1 MILYG
6 LLCTLG
12 IRGGLTLG
20 YVGAEILTSY
30 WNRRYLRDNA
40 SQPSK
45 VHVLNRR
52 VHHGEIGTVLALS
65 SLLLRATPV
74 PTAAAA
80 IVAGIGMGLIKDDHA
95 DIGEWFRFKK
105 KNFHKQKYTKIKVTS
120 LKQQKD
126 ITVTKGKQHEYSS
139 KSERR
144 SDIFNTLLYP
154 DQGDKKIVGKLIF
167 EPLQKQIR
175 NLIDTQSQTM
185 KQIESQI
192 KKSRSQLQLKKE

>member
-1 MILYG
+1 MVLYG

-20 YVGAEILTSY
+20 FIGAELLTSY
-30 WNRRYLRDNA
+30 WNRRNSRDNP
-40 SQPSK
+40 SRPSK

-52 VHHGEIGTVLALS
+52 LHHGEIGTVLALS
-65 SLLLRATPV
+65 SLLLRATSV

-105 KNFHKQKYTKIKVTS
+105 NFEEQKYTKVKVTY
-120 LKQQKD
+120 LKHQKD
-126 ITVTKGKQHEYSS
+126 VPITECKQAEYNS

-144 SDIFNTLLYP
+144 SNIFDTLLYP
-154 DQGDKKIVGKLIF
+154 DHGDKKIVEKLIL
-167 EPLQKQIR
+167 EPLQKQVR

-192 KKSRSQLQLKKE
+192 KKSRNQLQSKKW

>member
-1 MILYG
+1 MVFYG

-12 IRGGLTLG
+12 IRDGLTMG
-20 YVGAEILTSY
+20 FIGAELLTSY
-30 WNRRYLRDNA
+30 WNCRNSRYNP

-52 VHHGEIGTVLALS
+52 LHHGEIGAVLALS
-65 SLLLRATPV
+65 SLLLRATSV

-105 KNFHKQKYTKIKVTS
+105 KNFEEQKRTNVTVTS
-120 LKQQKD
+120 LKHQKD
-126 ITVTKGKQHEYSS
+126 VSVTEDKQYEYSPF
-139 KSERR
+139 
-144 SDIFNTLLYP
+144 DALLYP
-154 DQGDKKIVGKLIF
+154 DQGDKKIVEKLIL
-167 EPLQKQIR
+167 EPLQKQVR

-192 KKSRSQLQLKKE
+192 KKSRNQLQLKKG

>member
-1 MILYG
+1 MVLYG

-12 IRGGLTLG
+12 IRGGLTMG
-20 YVGAEILTSY
+20 FIGAELLTSY
-30 WNRRYLRDNA
+30 WNCRNSMDNT

-52 VHHGEIGTVLALS
+52 LHHGEIGAVLALS
-65 SLLLRATPV
+65 SLILRATSV

-105 KNFHKQKYTKIKVTS
+105 KNFEEQKRTNVKVTS
-120 LKQQKD
+120 LKHQKD
-126 ITVTKGKQHEYSS
+126 VPVTQDKQQEYGS
-139 KSERR
+139 KSKRR
-144 SDIFNTLLYP
+144 SDIFDILLYP
-154 DQGDKKIVGKLIF
+154 DQGDKKIVEDLIL
-167 EPLQKQIR
+167 EPLQKQVR

-192 KKSRSQLQLKKE
+192 KKSRNQLQLKKG

>member
-1 MILYG
+1 
-6 LLCTLG
+6 
-12 IRGGLTLG
+12 
-20 YVGAEILTSY
+20 
-30 WNRRYLRDNA
+30 
-40 SQPSK
+40 
-45 VHVLNRR
+45 

-65 SLLLRATPV
+65 SLLLRATSV
-74 PTAAAA
+74 PTAAVA

-95 DIGEWFRFKK
+95 DTGEWFRFKK
-105 KNFHKQKYTKIKVTS
+105 KNLHKQKYTKIKVTS

-126 ITVTKGKQHEYSS
+126 ITVTKGKQHEYNS

-185 KQIESQI
+185 EQIESQI

>member
-1 MILYG
+1 
-6 LLCTLG
+6 
-12 IRGGLTLG
+12 
-20 YVGAEILTSY
+20 
-30 WNRRYLRDNA
+30 
-40 SQPSK
+40 
-45 VHVLNRR
+45 

-65 SLLLRATPV
+65 SLLLRATSV
-74 PTAAAA
+74 PTAAVA

-126 ITVTKGKQHEYSS
+126 ITVTKGKQHEYNS

-185 KQIESQI
+185 EQIESQI
-192 KKSRSQLQLKKE
+192 KKIPKPVAVEKRVGNNHAIQNEKTMLHSMHMEFNVTEVRHTASAHIYAYFSFPC

>member
-1 MILYG
+1 MVFYG

-12 IRGGLTLG
+12 IRDGLTMG
-20 YVGAEILTSY
+20 FIGAELLTSY
-30 WNRRYLRDNA
+30 WNCRNSRYNP

-52 VHHGEIGTVLALS
+52 LHHGEIGAVLALS
-65 SLLLRATPV
+65 SLLLRATSV

-105 KNFHKQKYTKIKVTS
+105 KNFEEQKRTNVKVTS
-120 LKQQKD
+120 LKHQKD
-126 ITVTKGKQHEYSS
+126 VSVTEDKQYEYSS
-139 KSERR
+139 KSKRI
-144 SDIFNTLLYP
+144 SDIFDTLLYP
-154 DQGDKKIVGKLIF
+154 DQGDKKIVEKLIL
-167 EPLQKQIR
+167 EPLQKQVR

-192 KKSRSQLQLKKE
+192 KKSSNQLQVKKG

>member
-1 MILYG
+1 MVFYG

-12 IRGGLTLG
+12 IRGGLTMG
-20 YVGAEILTSY
+20 FIGAELLTSY
-30 WNRRYLRDNA
+30 WNCRNSRYNP

-52 VHHGEIGTVLALS
+52 LHHGEIGAVLALS
-65 SLLLRATPV
+65 SLLLRATSV

-105 KNFHKQKYTKIKVTS
+105 KNFEEQKRTNVKVTS
-120 LKQQKD
+120 LEHQNDVSVTEDKQY
-126 ITVTKGKQHEYSS
+126 EYSPF
-139 KSERR
+139 
-144 SDIFNTLLYP
+144 DALLYP
-154 DQGDKKIVGKLIF
+154 DQGDKKIVEKLIL
-167 EPLQKQIR
+167 EPLQKQVR

-192 KKSRSQLQLKKE
+192 KKSRNQLQLKKG

>member
-1 MILYG
+1 MVFYG

-12 IRGGLTLG
+12 IRGGLTMG
-20 YVGAEILTSY
+20 FIGAELLTSY
-30 WNRRYLRDNA
+30 WNCRNSRDNP

-52 VHHGEIGTVLALS
+52 LHHGEIGAVLALS
-65 SLLLRATPV
+65 SLLLRATSV
-74 PTAAAA
+74 PTAAVA

-105 KNFHKQKYTKIKVTS
+105 KNFEEQKRTNVKVTS
-120 LKQQKD
+120 LKHQKD
-126 ITVTKGKQHEYSS
+126 VSVTEDKQYEYSPKS
-139 KSERR
+139 KRR
-144 SDIFNTLLYP
+144 SDIFDTLLYP
-154 DQGDKKIVGKLIF
+154 DQGDKKIVEKLIL
-167 EPLQKQIR
+167 EPLQKQVR

-192 KKSRSQLQLKKE
+192 KKSRNQLQLKKG

>member
-1 MILYG
+1 MVLYG

-20 YVGAEILTSY
+20 YIGAELLTSY
-30 WNRRYLRDNA
+30 WNCRNSRDNT
-40 SQPSK
+40 SQRSK

-52 VHHGEIGTVLALS
+52 LHHGEIGAVLALS
-65 SLLLRATPV
+65 SLILRVTSV

-95 DIGEWFRFKK
+95 DIEEWFRFKK
-105 KNFHKQKYTKIKVTS
+105 KNFEEQKRTNVKVTS
-120 LKQQKD
+120 LKHQND
-126 ITVTKGKQHEYSS
+126 VSVTEDKQYEYSHKS
-139 KSERR
+139 KRR
-144 SDIFNTLLYP
+144 SDIFDTLLYP
-154 DQGDKKIVGKLIF
+154 DQGDKKIVEKLIL
-167 EPLQKQIR
+167 EPLQKQVR

-192 KKSRSQLQLKKE
+192 KKSRNQLQLKKG